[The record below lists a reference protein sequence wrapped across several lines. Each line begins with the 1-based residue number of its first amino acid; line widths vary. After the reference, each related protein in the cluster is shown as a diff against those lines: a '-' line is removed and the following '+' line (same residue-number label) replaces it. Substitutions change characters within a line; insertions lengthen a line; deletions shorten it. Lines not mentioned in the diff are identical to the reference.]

1 MNLFNRNA
9 AATSPG
15 QAQDPVVKSAALA
28 AASQRPQPDVG
39 AAKPMAPAEAASA
52 APIATRD
59 AMFEK
64 LSKMFRRAGTDVAAQ
79 ALFRVV
85 MEYRVESLEKQK

>member
-1 MNLFNRNA
+1 MNLFNRSA
-9 AATSPG
+9 AAPVPG
-15 QAQDPVVKSAALA
+15 PAQDHVIKGAALVV
-28 AASQRPQPDVG
+28 ASRQIEPGVG
-39 AAKPMAPAEAASA
+39 AAKPAASAEAAAPA
-52 APIATRD
+52 AARD

-85 MEYRVESLEKQK
+85 MEYRVENLEKQK

>member
-1 MNLFNRNA
+1 MNLFNRSA
-9 AATSPG
+9 APARPG
-15 QAQDPVVKSAALA
+15 PAQDPAVKGAVLAVVPRHPESSADAEKPVAGTETA
-28 AASQRPQPDVG
+28 AAAPT
-39 AAKPMAPAEAASA
+39 AA
-52 APIATRD
+52 RD

-85 MEYRVESLEKQK
+85 MEYRVETLEKQK

>member
-1 MNLFNRNA
+1 MNLFNRSA
-9 AATSPG
+9 AAARPG
-15 QAQDPVVKSAALA
+15 PAQDPIVKGAALA
-28 AASQRPQPDVG
+28 VASSPPQPI
-39 AAKPMAPAEAASA
+39 ASTEAPAPAVS
-52 APIATRD
+52 RD

-85 MEYRVESLEKQK
+85 MEYRVECLEKQK

>member
-1 MNLFNRNA
+1 MNLFNRSA
-9 AATSPG
+9 AATSTDP
-15 QAQDPVVKSAALA
+15 APDPVVKSAALA
-28 AASQRPQPDVG
+28 VASQQPEPGVPAEG
-39 AAKPMAPAEAASA
+39 APAMATAA
-52 APIATRD
+52 RD

-85 MEYRVESLEKQK
+85 MEYRVETLEKQK